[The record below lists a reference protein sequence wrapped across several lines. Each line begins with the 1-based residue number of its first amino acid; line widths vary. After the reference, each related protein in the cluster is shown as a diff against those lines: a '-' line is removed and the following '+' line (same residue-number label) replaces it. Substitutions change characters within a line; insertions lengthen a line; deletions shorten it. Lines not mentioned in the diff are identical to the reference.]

1 MVFGREPALFLGM
14 IAAILAV
21 AMGFG
26 LDISAEQLGL
36 IMAGVV
42 AVVSFCVRQSV
53 TPVTVSRASNLI
65 QK

>member
-26 LDISAEQLGL
+26 LSITAEQLGL
-36 IMAGVV
+36 IMAGVIS
-42 AVVSFCVRQSV
+42 VVSFCVRQSV
-53 TPVTVSRASNLI
+53 TPVTVSRASELL
-65 QK
+65 K